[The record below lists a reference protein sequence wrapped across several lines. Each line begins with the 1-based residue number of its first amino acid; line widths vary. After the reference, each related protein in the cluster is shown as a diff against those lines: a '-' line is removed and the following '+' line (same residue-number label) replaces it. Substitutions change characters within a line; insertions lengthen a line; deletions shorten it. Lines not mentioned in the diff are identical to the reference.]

1 MDTLMLSAETYAA
14 ALPDCKE
21 GEVLQIS
28 VTKAGG
34 ETVSFQ
40 GTVAPVSEDG
50 SYSIPITMA
59 ESESEE
65 MPIKAGKI
73 GAALESKKGKPS
85 KAAAAAMGY

>member
-1 MDTLMLSAETYAA
+1 MDALMLSAETYAA
-14 ALPDCKE
+14 ALPDCE
-21 GEVLQIS
+21 PGEVLQIS

-34 ETVSFQ
+34 DTVSFT
-40 GTVAPVSEDG
+40 GTVEPAGKDG

-65 MPIKAGKI
+65 VPIKKGKI
-73 GAALESKKGKPS
+73 GAALESKSAKPS